1 MPHPA
6 PKIKTTREAVLAELT
21 QMAEGRHPGCE
32 TLIARFLRDPQ
43 YQQAAKI
50 LSDAIQV
57 ESYRRLTVRDEIPAP
72 PAWLLPI

>member
-1 MPHPA
+1 MPRPA
-6 PKIKTTREAVLAELT
+6 TKIKIKREAILAELS
-21 QMAEGRHPGCE
+21 QMAEGRHAGCE

-57 ESYRRLTVRDEIPAP
+57 ESYRRLTRRDAIPVP

>member
-1 MPHPA
+1 MPRA
-6 PKIKTTREAVLAELT
+6 ATKIKIKPEAVLAELA
-21 QMAEGRHPGCE
+21 QMEEGRHPGCE

-57 ESYRRLTVRDEIPAP
+57 ESYRRLARRDEIPAP